1 MCRRSAGAFERFVG
15 VAVVALTAHVSQ
27 GAEPASRPVVV
38 TVYNRVLNP
47 VDDRLFGQFMERASW
62 GEPGFDAARDP
73 DHPRALRPDVVEK
86 LVWLRAPVV
95 RWPAGSDLPRID
107 WRDLID
113 NVPGREAGRP
123 PVFATNQHGTVSN
136 EFGLDEFLA
145 LAEKLGWAPLLP
157 VRIEG
162 ALLGDVSLE
171 AGAQEAAG
179 LVAYCN
185 AEVGAKL
192 PDGLPDWPALRA
204 RNGRAAPWKVPYF
217 QLGNETWFTFN
228 QALQRRGLAA
238 ASDKEKSECYLTCL
252 RAYLKSI
259 HAVDPKAQV
268 IVDGVTGAGRW
279 VDQSIFSDPYV
290 RQHVAFFALHHYQ
303 PWAMQEVRGG
313 DAAVVPLPQVTAENA
328 WYAWV
333 TAPAINRETFQSELP
348 GYPEWWMMRD
358 MGLPVAVTEWNWNGW
373 WAQKDGPLDSELAK
387 GLGAA
392 GMLHAF
398 MRQGD
403 MVRIA
408 CQSMLVGRNWGIT
421 GVRLTDGKAPRILP
435 TAMVTGLYSR
445 YHGRD
450 RLYTEMTNLPTF
462 DQPLRMGSLVPAP
475 RVAVLDVVATRHDRT
490 LYIHAINRH
499 IHEAVSARIAIGRL
513 GAGTGTAIVHTL
525 TGPLEPGEKAG
536 YADIADRQVTF
547 SGDSVSVAFPSRSV
561 TVIEIPLR

>member
-1 MCRRSAGAFERFVG
+1 MITLLAS
-15 VAVVALTAHVSQ
+15 VSQ
-27 GAEPASRPVVV
+27 GAETVGPGPVVV

-47 VDDRLFGQFMERASW
+47 VDDRLFGQFMERASG

-73 DHPRALRPDVVEK
+73 EHPRTLRPDVVEK
-86 LVWLRAPVV
+86 LAWLQAPVV

-113 NVPGREAGRP
+113 NVPGRKGGRP
-123 PVFATNQHGTVSN
+123 PVFVKNRHGTVSN

-171 AGAQEAAG
+171 AGAREAAG

-192 PDGLPDWPALRA
+192 PRGLPDWPAVRA
-204 RNGRAAPWKVPYF
+204 KNGRVAPWKVPYF

-228 QALQRRGLAA
+228 PALKRRGLAA
-238 ASDKEKSECYLTCL
+238 ASDKEKAECYLTCL
-252 RAYLKSI
+252 RAYLKAV
-259 HAVDPKAQV
+259 HAVDPRAQV

-279 VDQSIFSDPYV
+279 VDQAIFSDPFL
-290 RQHVAFFALHHYQ
+290 REQVAFFALHHYQ
-303 PWAMQEVRGG
+303 PWGITEAQRDG
-313 DAAVVPLPQVTAENA
+313 AVVPLSQVTAEQS
-328 WYAWV
+328 WYACV
-333 TAPAINRETFQSELP
+333 TTPAINRETFQSETP
-348 GYPEWWMMRD
+348 GYPEWWLMRD
-358 MGLPVAVTEWNWNGW
+358 LGLPVAVTEWNWNGW
-373 WAQKDGPLDSELAK
+373 WAKKGPGDSELAK

-403 MVRIA
+403 QVRIA
-408 CQSMLVGRNWGIT
+408 CQSMLVGKKWGIT
-421 GVRLTDGKAPRILP
+421 GVRLADGQAPRILP
-435 TAMVTGLYSR
+435 TAMATGLYSR

-450 RLYTEMTNLPTF
+450 RLFTEMTNLPAF
-462 DQPLRMGSLVPAP
+462 EQPLRLGSLTPAP
-475 RVAVLDVVATRHDRT
+475 RVAVLDIVVTRRDRM
-490 LYIHAINRH
+490 LYLHAINRH
-499 IHEAVSARIAIGRL
+499 RHDAVSARFEIGRL
-513 GAGTGTAIVHTL
+513 GTGTGTAILHTL

-536 YADIADRQVTF
+536 GADITERRIEVPTDAVP
-547 SGDSVSVAFPSRSV
+547 VEFPARSV
-561 TVIEIPLR
+561 TVVEVPLH